1 MAYPYLSIKVDMN
14 GAAFEDYEEIPR
26 ILHLIAEQYSQGNRA
41 MGILDINGSRVGQ
54 WVIEVDPELE
64 ID

>member
-14 GAAFEDYEEIPR
+14 GAAFGDYEELPR

-41 MGILDINGSRVGQ
+41 MGILDVNGNRVGQ
-54 WVIEVDPELE
+54 WVIEQEPEQ
-64 ID
+64 D